1 MTDNAPIDKSAYK
14 DKRILVVEDNVNNYT
29 LILRLLT
36 ELGIEHCEWI
46 SSGWKVAQAAE
57 QYSQPDLILLDINLP
72 YEDGF
77 EVHRRLRAH
86 PRLKDTRIAAVTA
99 NANQEYMQKTIN
111 AGFDG
116 FIGKPLDPDRF
127 PEQVRRLLAGEPVW
141 EYS

>member
-1 MTDNAPIDKSAYK
+1 MSPMDTTELK
-14 DKRILVVEDNVNNYT
+14 DKRILVVEDSVDNYT

-57 QYSQPDLILLDINLP
+57 NYSQPDLILLDINLP

-77 EVHRRLRAH
+77 DVHRRLREH

-99 NANQEYMQKTIN
+99 NANQEYMQRSIK

-127 PEQVRRLLAGEPVW
+127 PEQVRRLLSGEAVW
-141 EYS
+141 EYN

>member
-1 MTDNAPIDKSAYK
+1 MENASSDKEKIK

-29 LILRLLT
+29 LIVRLLT

-77 EVHRRLRAH
+77 EVHRRLREH
-86 PRLKDTRIAAVTA
+86 PRLKNTRIAAVTA

-141 EYS
+141 EFN